1 MAENRDGGVV
11 IVNPSR
17 VDITETSNGTLTRN
31 GISNLDETDLAA
43 SRQPPRSY
51 RQIESQ
57 RVHVIW
63 DLFAIA
69 SILTFVADISSDIVV
84 SVLYYVDGS
93 YLWFSLTLGF
103 VIVSSIVTQ
112 VFSAKWF
119 HEDSEDQSWSTYLLH
134 LFQLGPIV
142 R

>member
-1 MAENRDGGVV
+1 MAENRDGGIV

-17 VDITETSNGTLTRN
+17 VYITETSDGTLTRN

-43 SRQPPRSY
+43 SRQIGSY
-51 RQIESQ
+51 RQIEPQ

-119 HEDSEDQSWSTYLLH
+119 YEDSEDQAWSTYLLH
-134 LFQLGPIV
+134 LFQLGPIA